1 MKIID
6 RTDIES
12 WAKRYEAKS
21 DFPYLIS
28 RLVRATG
35 LPSLQV
41 NILSGSAAYLGGWDG
56 IVFSEDDRSY
66 YPKGISLWEFGTESN
81 VKKKAEEDYKKR
93 TADPLGYNK
102 SECTYIFI
110 TPYLYTKKGA
120 WVKEKKAEGV
130 WKDVRFYDAVDL
142 VQWLDHCTP
151 VEIWFATLTG
161 KLPYDGIYGA
171 DQFWEEWSV
180 GPQYTFT
187 PESITSGRERAMEA
201 LKEFL
206 SGAPGIKAFRAS
218 TKNEAI
224 AFVVASAKQ
233 FLPEEQNRFF
243 AKTLLVEHE
252 SSYRPLHKNT
262 KVALNIIPKFE
273 NKQSVYAAVS
283 SGHHVIVPLGGDDEF
298 SKDFTVG
305 LPILGKEGLVNSLVA
320 MGFSREDA
328 ERYSREAA
336 RDITILRR
344 MLHFQHNAPIWS
356 KSAQVPELLPAL
368 IVGRWN
374 DKSEADQEL
383 LVKLAGKP
391 YDQFVAEMA
400 QWLRKQEAPL
410 LFIGDMWRLTS
421 PLDLWST
428 IASHLKSSDL
438 QYLSDALQLVYG
450 DFTEEAPG
458 DESKYF
464 TKPTKY
470 SKWIKEGLTQ
480 SIVLIAVYGYGLNI
494 PGVSNPQLWVNG
506 IVSSLI
512 GAATGPQ
519 WKSFDQQ
526 LPLLSEAS
534 PEVFIEAVYSSLE
547 HPDKPIMEMF
557 NTSQGLLGDTPHH
570 TGLLWA
576 LEGLAWLPEYLY
588 DITILLLKLSDLDPG
603 GNLVNRPDNSLVEI
617 YLPWH
622 HQTLAPYKER
632 MEILEAAV
640 MREPE
645 QGWHLLLR
653 LLPKNFGYASPTHKM
668 RWRLFSQDTNL
679 TYTYEETY
687 ETYSHVIRLL
697 LKLYDKSEVRM
708 AQLVEQSDELAN
720 IADLEVVLSFIE
732 DALPEM
738 PPSEVIREKLRSI
751 LSRHRAHP
759 DAQWAL
765 PQEFLVRYQKLYD
778 LMIPDDLL
786 QKNKWLF
793 EGHYIEFPDGDPD
806 WDSTDEKHLAHSNR
820 IKSERLSALQDIY
833 QSNGVSGVIE
843 LASIAGFP
851 TGVGETLSE
860 IELSDPE
867 IIEVTKVLFSNDAPL
882 EFLHSF
888 IRGMVQR
895 HGLDWAIKLY
905 DTFSSKDYAQE
916 GLVNVFTHLNHNTP
930 LWDFVDKQDEKFRE
944 LFWSKTWVNFYH
956 VTPEEKLR
964 GIKYLL
970 KYKRFYSAVEET
982 YMGKE
987 KINPEFIYEVL
998 DTTAKNKSAEERPL
1012 REYVI
1017 STLFERLDK
1026 SDLPDEKKASL
1037 ELHYLSIIGNS
1048 PSRYKPKYL
1057 NKELAENPKSFVE
1070 VLKWV
1075 YMPKSEDRRK
1085 EEFENISREA
1095 REGLARQGYRLL
1107 DNFKDIPGMDADGT
1121 VDAVVLNSWVAE
1133 VRELAALEDRL
1144 EIADMQIGK
1153 LLAQY
1158 PEKNKE
1164 YWPADAISDVLELV
1178 NTESIKNN
1186 FSIAITNKRG
1196 FTSRAAFEGGAIE
1209 RRNAAYF
1216 QTLSDA
1222 QRLKHPMVSKI
1233 LGQIAQRYLNDAQ
1246 REDDEAKRDSLEY

>member
-12 WAKRYEAKS
+12 WAKRYEAKG

-41 NILSGSAAYLGGWDG
+41 NMPSGSAAYLGGWDG

-81 VKKKAEEDYKKR
+81 IKKKADEDYIKR
-93 TADPLGYNK
+93 TADPLGYDQ
-102 SECTYIFI
+102 SDCTYIFI

-120 WVKEKKAEGV
+120 WVKEKKAQGE
-130 WKDVRFYDAVDL
+130 WKDVRFYDAVDI

-151 VEIWFATLTG
+151 VEIWFATLIG

-171 DQFWEEWSV
+171 DQFWEEWSI

-218 TKNEAI
+218 TKTEAI

-233 FLPEEQNRFF
+233 FLPEEQDRFF
-243 AKTLLVEHE
+243 SKTLLVEHE
-252 SSYRPLHKNT
+252 SFYRPLHKNT
-262 KVALNIIPKFE
+262 KVALNLIPKFE

-328 ERYSREAA
+328 ERYSRESA
-336 RDITILRR
+336 RDITVLRR
-344 MLHFQHNAPIWS
+344 LLQFHHNAAPWS
-356 KSAQVPELLPAL
+356 KSNQVSELLPAL
-368 IVGRWN
+368 IVGRWH
-374 DKSEADQEL
+374 DKSDGDQEL
-383 LVKLAGKP
+383 LAKLAGKP
-391 YDQFVAEMA
+391 YDQLVTEMS
-400 QWLRKQEAPL
+400 QWLQKQEAPL

-428 IASHLKSSDL
+428 IASHLKSSNL
-438 QYLSDALQLVYG
+438 QSLRDALQLVYG
-450 DFTEEAPG
+450 DFTDEDSG
-458 DESKYF
+458 DEFYF
-464 TKPTKY
+464 RKPTKY

-480 SIVLIAVYGYGLNI
+480 SLVLIAVYGYGLNI
-494 PGVSNPQLWVNG
+494 PGVNSPQLLVDG

-512 GAATGPQ
+512 GKATGPQ
-519 WKSFDQQ
+519 WRSFDQQ

-534 PEVFIEAVYSSLE
+534 PKVFIDAVYNSLE
-547 HPDKPIMEMF
+547 HTDKPIMAMF
-557 NTSQGLLGDTPHH
+557 NASQGFLGDTPHH

-588 DITILLLKLSDLDPG
+588 DVTILLLKLSALDTG
-603 GNLVNRPDNSLVEI
+603 GKLVNRPDNSLVEI

-640 MREPE
+640 MREQE
-645 QGWHLLLR
+645 QGWRLLLR

-668 RWRLFSQDTNL
+668 RWRLFSQDTNI
-679 TYTYEETY
+679 THTYEETY
-687 ETYSHVIRLL
+687 ETYSHVVTLL
-697 LKLYDKSEVRM
+697 LKLYDKSEDRM
-708 AQLVEQSDELAN
+708 AQLVEQSDELTN
-720 IADLEVVLSFIE
+720 LADLEAVLSFIE
-732 DALPEM
+732 NALPEM

-751 LSRHRAHP
+751 LSRHRGYP

-765 PQEFLVRYQKLYD
+765 PEEFLVRYQKLYN
-778 LMIPDDLL
+778 LTIPDDLL

-793 EGHYIEFPDGDPD
+793 ESHYIEFPDGDPD

-820 IKSERLSALQDIY
+820 IKRERLSALKDIY
-833 QSNGVSGVIE
+833 QTKGVSGVAA
-843 LASIAGFP
+843 LAYLAGFP
-851 TGVGETLSE
+851 AGVGETLSE
-860 IELSDPE
+860 IELSERE
-867 IIEVTKVLFSNDAPL
+867 IVEVIESLFSENTPL

-888 IRGMVQR
+888 IRGMVQK
-895 HGLDWAIKLY
+895 HGLEWAISLY
-905 DTFSSKDYAQE
+905 TAFSSKNYELQ
-916 GLVNVFTHLNHNTP
+916 GLVNIFTHLNHNTP
-930 LWDFVDKQDEKFRE
+930 LWDFVDRQDEKFRV

-956 VTPEEKLR
+956 IAAEEKLR

-970 KYKRFYSAVEET
+970 KYKRFYSAVDET
-982 YMGKE
+982 YMVKE
-987 KINPEFIYEVL
+987 EIDPEFIYEVL
-998 DTTAKNKSAEERPL
+998 DTAAKNKSAEERPL

-1037 ELHYLSIIGNS
+1037 ELYYLSIIGNS

-1057 NKELAENPKSFVE
+1057 NKELAGNPKSFVE

-1107 DNFKDIPGMDADGT
+1107 DNFKDIPGMDDDGAI
-1121 VDAVVLNSWVAE
+1121 DGDVLNSWVAE

-1164 YWPADAISDVLELV
+1164 YWPADAISDVLEFV
-1178 NTESIKNN
+1178 NTESIKSN

-1196 FTSRAAFEGGAIE
+1196 FTSRTAFEGGAIE

-1216 QTLSDA
+1216 QNLSDV
-1222 QRLKHPMVSKI
+1222 QRLKHPIISKI
-1233 LGQIAQRYLNDAQ
+1233 LGQIAQRYLQDAR